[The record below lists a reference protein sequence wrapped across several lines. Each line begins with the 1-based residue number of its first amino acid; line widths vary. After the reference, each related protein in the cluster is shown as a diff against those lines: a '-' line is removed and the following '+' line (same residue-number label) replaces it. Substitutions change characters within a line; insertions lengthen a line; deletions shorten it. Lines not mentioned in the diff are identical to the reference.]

1 MAALIGWVDPDQ
13 VDTLWPESTQLEESD
28 LVTFLSAAHEACEAY
43 APEVPWVAQEN
54 GALAA
59 VVPPSY
65 PLAQVMHAKH
75 LYARFRTGNRD
86 TFGPDGYTISTYPLV
101 MEARSL
107 LRPRRP
113 AFKGLR

>member
-1 MAALIGWVDPDQ
+1 MALIGWVDPDQ

-28 LVTFLSAAHEACEAY
+28 LVTFLTAAHDACLAY
-43 APEVPWVAQEN
+43 AP
-54 GALAA
+54 ALAA
-59 VVPPSY
+59 GAPVPAGWV
-65 PLAQVMHAKH
+65 LAQVMHAKH

-113 AFKGLR
+113 AWRGLR